1 MKKIFLTTLLLTV
14 LNTVIYAQTIE
25 TRMCYADTTAFSF
38 SGEWQYLSTDVFLFN
53 GHQFSKVINDI
64 YLPSGKKGKKRTL
77 EEKLEYLYI
86 TAQLMNVKYFG
97 DNDIVY
103 PLFNFQIS
111 NDKDSKYQT
120 FVSENIESIRIIDN
134 LPLYSAGN
142 NIDAK
147 IEVKAITSSDKD
159 GIMGFFGRQLQVLAS
174 TGGFGK
180 PILALIG
187 EMGNFIESNAKKKE
201 YRFSS
206 TIRLF
211 EQKNFDTRLHSIRI
225 YAIVTPNTPNLRL
238 NTASLNKFMD
248 TCRGSELTRADLE
261 KLIPFRNYP
270 LIIVANY
277 KSLYKLDGI
286 SGDEVNLAN
295 IDKRKVNVENNYRDK
310 LIGDET
316 YRQEKT
322 FTGFLTIFANFK
334 SQIELYTLNAR
345 TGNIDAA
352 NNALGSIVQSYIG
365 LLNEYDLINFKYK
378 DNSVFNKSFKSEYSS
393 IMDFAAY
400 YLENDPT
407 LRGVR
412 LMCATLVELNK
423 SGIPRKPED
432 QEKTLRN
439 LHQIDNFNNDF
450 KTKTKEGQNIINQ
463 INSIENSL
471 FAQEFNPLIARL
483 NSTPVK
489 EGVKDETVTALNE
502 KIASSSCRICRDRT
516 QEAVKH
522 YYNRLEDIQKTSRKK
537 EYTELSRETELKL
550 MDYIKISDMIKNNL
564 SVKYQPETREYNT
577 FSKTVDEIDSDINAL
592 KDAARVNLNDKN
604 SQAIESMISGIR
616 TLIESV
622 ELKIEFVRKNNP
634 ALMTENGKENE

>member
-1 MKKIFLTTLLLTV
+1 
-14 LNTVIYAQTIE
+14 
-25 TRMCYADTTAFSF
+25 MCYADTTAFSF